1 MMIVEKSSLLKRT
14 FLVKF
19 VNKKLSNVKSIVKK
33 EIFNQIVNI
42 QNDKELRY
50 FLIQN
55 NIKGVIVFSEVI
67 NGKILGIEF
76 TSDLE
81 FEDDEIILDNVNY
94 DITFKD
100 QYFNKIIIK
109 NNVKKKFVFDDIKC
123 KNFNSDSNNS
133 ITLEFIN
140 FKVDNVEIEKD
151 NFHRINFTNTTIINT
166 VDLSESFSN
175 FFYVEN
181 SHIETIEIQKCEI
194 DYDGFYIKSSNI
206 KRIHINEKSQI
217 SHFDISESTKLDYF
231 SASDSSIK
239 NFEISESKL
248 ISLHFSVLKLYEFR
262 IDNSEVININIYLTN
277 INRISIDNKCK
288 IDGII
293 IQNQSNIGLLLIK
306 DNCTIHQ
313 ISINKKTNVYLI
325 NFNKN
330 VIINYIESDDECI
343 LGDFDIFDCTIKSL
357 QISNQKNSYNIQ
369 NSTINLLK
377 LSNCEIHSL
386 NILNGCKI
394 EGYIVRSKIN
404 KLEFKQV
411 FILRDTLISFSSCEI
426 YSILMEEFSVIG
438 NLYFRDLRRLTKPL
452 DNWSD
457 INKYTFKPNLLI
469 DDDEKFYFNSKK
481 IILEYIKNKIQE
493 NNDWIYNSNE
503 IEESILEKQLVEEIY
518 DVFDKSKIIELIDR
532 LRDAQNINLSAF
544 ERFILRKIRKYN
556 SEKGKSNSYIDRI
569 YEIVD
574 FIWNVLSKIKLIDLE
589 FQNIHKPIFRVFHSS
604 LGKTEFS
611 NCELNQ
617 FEFQYC
623 NSNFLECVLLGTE
636 VPEQNLKILKSDK
649 FVIDYKE
656 LNMNDKINYYYQKT
670 DFYNQF
676 KKVFERQGNIY
687 EAGIFNSKWSENQE
701 KLLLIKINQN
711 EDYLSTTNDFNSFIR
726 SINLFFYGNK
736 EKVMDV
742 FTFNLNRI
750 SNGHGEDWIKSLR
763 FILIP
768 TFIIFIFYILS
779 IRYDFSVKYLNCSSG
794 LTFDSDLFN
803 YFFINLKYYFEF
815 LNPARKFDFIKL
827 KDGESLSFWSSLWD
841 IIGRIIVS
849 FGIYQLIVAFRKNA
863 KK

>member
-1 MMIVEKSSLLKRT
+1 MIVEKSSLIKKT

-33 EIFNQIVNI
+33 EIFNQILNI

-55 NIKGVIVFSEVI
+55 NIKGVIILLNINSE
-67 NGKILGIEF
+67 KILGVEF

-81 FEDDEIILDNVNY
+81 FEDDEIILDNIHY

-100 QYFNKIIIK
+100 QYFYNIIIK
-109 NNVKKKFVFDDIKC
+109 NNIEKKIVFDNVKC
-123 KNFNSDSNNS
+123 NNFNSDSNNS

-140 FKVDNVEIEKD
+140 FKGNNVEIEKD
-151 NFHRINFTNTTIINT
+151 NFHRINFTNTTITNNI
-166 VDLSESFSN
+166 DLSESFSN

-181 SHIETIEIQKCEI
+181 SQIETIEIEKCDI

-206 KRIHINEKSQI
+206 KKISLSEKSVL

-231 SASDSSIK
+231 SAHDSSIK
-239 NFEISESKL
+239 NFEISQSNL
-248 ISLHFSVLKLYEFR
+248 ISLHFSALKLYDFKIEK
-262 IDNSEVININIYLTN
+262 SEVLNININLTN
-277 INRISIDNKCK
+277 INRIFIDNKCE

-293 IQNQSNIGLLLIK
+293 IQNQSNIGLLSVK
-306 DNCTIHQ
+306 DNCSIHLF
-313 ISINKKTNVYLI
+313 SVNKKTNVYLI
-325 NFNKN
+325 NFYKN
-330 VIINYIESDDECI
+330 VTINYIESDGECI
-343 LGDFDIFDCTIKSL
+343 LGDFDIFDSTIKSL
-357 QISNQKNSYNIQ
+357 QLSNQKNSYNIQ

-377 LSNCEIHSL
+377 LSSCEIHSL

-457 INKYTFKPNLLI
+457 INKYTFQPNLLI
-469 DDDEKFYFNSKK
+469 DDDEKFYLNSKK
-481 IILEYIKNKIQE
+481 IILEYIKNKIEE
-493 NNDWIYNSNE
+493 NKDWIYNSNE
-503 IEESILEKQLVEEIY
+503 IEESVLEKQLVEEIY
-518 DVFDKSKIIELIDR
+518 DDFDKPQIIQLIDR

-544 ERFILRKIRKYN
+544 ERFLLRKIRKHN
-556 SEKGKSNSYIDRI
+556 SEKEKPISYINRI

-574 FIWNVLSKIKLIDLE
+574 FIWNVLSKVKLIDLE
-589 FQNIHKPIFRVFHSS
+589 FQNINKPIFRVFHSS

-617 FEFQYC
+617 FEFQYN
-623 NSNFLECVLLGTE
+623 NSNFLECIFLGTE
-636 VPEQNLKILKSDK
+636 VPEQNLTILKNDK
-649 FVIDYKE
+649 IIIDYSE
-656 LNMNDKINYYYQKT
+656 LDKANKINYYYQKT

-676 KKVFERQGNIY
+676 KKVYERQGNIY

-701 KLLLIKINQN
+701 KLLLLKINQN
-711 EDYLSTTNDFNSFIR
+711 EDYLNKTNDFNSFIR
-726 SINLFFYGNK
+726 SVFLFFYGNK
-736 EKVMDV
+736 EKAMDV

-750 SNGHGEDWIKSLR
+750 SNGHGEDWLKSLR

-779 IRYDFSVKYLNCSSG
+779 IRYDFSVKYLNCSPES
-794 LTFDSDLFN
+794 TFDSDVFKYLFRN
-803 YFFINLKYYFEF
+803 TKYYFEF

-827 KDGESLSFWSSLWD
+827 KDGESLDFWSSLWD

>member
-1 MMIVEKSSLLKRT
+1 M
-14 FLVKF
+14 
-19 VNKKLSNVKSIVKK
+19 KSIVKK

-42 QNDKELRY
+42 QNDKELRH

-55 NIKGVIVFSEVI
+55 NIRGVIFFSDII
-67 NGKILGIEF
+67 NENILGIEF

-81 FEDDEIILDNVNY
+81 FEDDEIILDNLY
-94 DITFKD
+94 CDITFRD
-100 QYFNKIIIK
+100 QYFNNIIIK
-109 NNVKKKFVFDDIKC
+109 NNIEKKIVFDNVKC
-123 KNFNSDSNNS
+123 KNLNSDSNNS
-133 ITLEFIN
+133 LTLEFIDSQ
-140 FKVDNVEIEKD
+140 FDNVYIEND
-151 NFHRINFTNTTIINT
+151 NFHRINFTNTSISNT
-166 VDLSESFSN
+166 VDLSESSTN

-181 SHIETIEIQKCEI
+181 SNIDTIEIHKCEI
-194 DYDGFYIKSSNI
+194 DYEGFYIKSSNI
-206 KRIHINEKSQI
+206 KRIHINQQSQI
-217 SHFDISESTKLDYF
+217 SHLDISESTKLDYF

-239 NFEISESKL
+239 NFEISQSNL
-248 ISLHFSVLKLYEFR
+248 ISIHFSVLKLYEFR
-262 IDNSEVININIYLTN
+262 VYNSEVISINLYLSN
-277 INRISIDNKCK
+277 INRISIDNKCN
-288 IDGII
+288 IDSII
-293 IQNQSNIGLLLIK
+293 IQNQSNVGLLLVK

-313 ISINKKTNVYLI
+313 LSINKKTNVYLI
-325 NFNKN
+325 NFYKN
-330 VIINYIESDDECI
+330 VIINYIDSDHECI
-343 LGDFDIFDCTIKSL
+343 LGDFDIFDSTIKSL
-357 QISNQKNSYNIQ
+357 QIINQKNSYNIQ

-394 EGYIVRSKIN
+394 EGYIVKSKIN

-438 NLYFRDLRRLTKPL
+438 NLYFRDLRRLAKPL

-457 INKYTFKPNLLI
+457 INKYTFQSNLLI
-469 DDDEKFYFNSKK
+469 DADEKFYLNTKK
-481 IILEYIKNKIQE
+481 IILEYIKNNIEE
-493 NNDWIYNSNE
+493 NKNWIYNSNE
-503 IEESILEKQLVEEIY
+503 IEEITLEKHLVEENY
-518 DVFDKSKIIELIDR
+518 DDFDKPKIIQLIDR
-532 LRDAQNINLSAF
+532 LRDAQNINLSGF
-544 ERFILRKIRKYN
+544 ERFLLRKIRKHN
-556 SEKGKSNSYIDRI
+556 SEKEKTVSYINRI

-574 FIWNVLSKIKLIDLE
+574 FIWNVLSKVKLIDLE
-589 FQNIHKPIFRVFHSS
+589 FQNINKPIFRVFHSS

-617 FEFQYC
+617 FEFQYN
-623 NSNFLECVLLGTE
+623 NSNFLECIFLGTE
-636 VPEQNLKILKSDK
+636 VPEQNLTILKNDK
-649 FVIDYKE
+649 IIIDYNE
-656 LNMNDKINYYYQKT
+656 LDKVNKINYYYQKT

-676 KKVFERQGNIY
+676 KKVYERQGNIY

-701 KLLLIKINQN
+701 KLLLLKINQN
-711 EDYLSTTNDFNSFIR
+711 EDYLNKTNDFNSFIR
-726 SINLFFYGNK
+726 SVFLFFYGNK

-750 SNGHGEDWIKSLR
+750 SNGHGEDWIKSLK

-794 LTFDSDLFN
+794 LTFDSDVFN

>member
-1 MMIVEKSSLLKRT
+1 M
-14 FLVKF
+14 
-19 VNKKLSNVKSIVKK
+19 KSIVKK

-42 QNDKELRY
+42 QNDKELRH

-55 NIKGVIVFSEVI
+55 NIKGVIFFSDVI
-67 NGKILGIEF
+67 NEKIIGIEF

-81 FEDDEIILDNVNY
+81 FEDDEIILDSVHY
-94 DITFKD
+94 DITFRD

-109 NNVKKKFVFDDIKC
+109 NNIGKRLVFEDVKC
-123 KNFNSDSNNS
+123 KNFNSVSNNS
-133 ITLEFIN
+133 ITLEFID
-140 FKVDNVEIEKD
+140 FKVDYINIEKD
-151 NFHRINFTNTTIINT
+151 NFHRINFTNSTVANT
-166 VDLSESFSN
+166 VDLSESYSN
-175 FFYVEN
+175 YFYVKN
-181 SHIETIEIQKCEI
+181 SNIDTIEIQECVF
-194 DYDGFYIKSSNI
+194 DYDGFYIKSSYI
-206 KRIHINEKSQI
+206 KRIYINQKSQI
-217 SHFDISESTKLDYF
+217 SHLDISESTTLDYF
-231 SASDSSIK
+231 SASDSSIR
-239 NFEISESKL
+239 NFEISQSNL

-262 IDNSEVININIYLTN
+262 INNSEVISINIYLSN
-277 INRISIDNKCK
+277 INRISIDNKCN
-288 IDGII
+288 IDSVI
-293 IQNQSNIGLLLIK
+293 IQNQSNVGLLLIK

-313 ISINKKTNVYLI
+313 LSINKKTNVYLI
-325 NFNKN
+325 NFYKN
-330 VIINYIESDDECI
+330 VVINYIDSDSECI

-394 EGYIVRSKIN
+394 EGYIVKSKIN
-404 KLEFKQV
+404 KLEFKQI

-457 INKYTFKPNLLI
+457 LNKYTFQPNLLI
-469 DDDEKFYFNSKK
+469 DDDEKFYLNSKK
-481 IILEYIKNKIQE
+481 IILEYIKNKIEE
-493 NNDWIYNSNE
+493 NKDWIYSSND
-503 IEESILEKQLVEEIY
+503 IEESVLEKLLIEEVY
-518 DVFDKSKIIELIDR
+518 GDFDNNKIIELIDR
-532 LRDAQNINLSAF
+532 LRDAQNINISVF
-544 ERFILRKIRKYN
+544 EKFLLRKIRKYN
-556 SEKGKSNSYIDRI
+556 SAKGKPISYINRI

-574 FIWNVLSKIKLIDLE
+574 FIWNVLSKVKLIDLE
-589 FQNIHKPIFRVFHSS
+589 FQNINKPMFRVFNSS

-649 FVIDYKE
+649 LIIDYKE

-711 EDYLSTTNDFNSFIR
+711 EDYLNTTNDFNSFIR
-726 SINLFFYGNK
+726 SITLFFYGNK

-779 IRYDFSVKYLNCSSG
+779 IRYDFSVKYLICSSG
-794 LTFDSDLFN
+794 LSFDSDVLN
-803 YFFINLKYYFEF
+803 YICINLKYYFEF

-827 KDGESLSFWSSLWD
+827 KEAESLSFWSSLWD
-841 IIGRIIVS
+841 IIGRIVVS

>member
-1 MMIVEKSSLLKRT
+1 M
-14 FLVKF
+14 
-19 VNKKLSNVKSIVKK
+19 KSIITEK
-33 EIFNQIVNI
+33 IFNEIINI
-42 QNDKELRY
+42 QNGKELRS

-55 NIKGVIVFSEVI
+55 YIKDVIFFTNLI
-67 NGKILGIEF
+67 NDRVLGIEF
-76 TSDLE
+76 TSELE
-81 FEDDEIILDNVNY
+81 FSFDEITLDNLNC
-94 DITFKD
+94 DSTFKNHN
-100 QYFNKIIIK
+100 FNKITIK
-109 NNVKKKFVFDDIKC
+109 NNSAKKFVFDNVIC
-123 KNFNSDSNNS
+123 KKFDSQNNNT
-133 ITLEFIN
+133 ITLEFID
-140 FKVDNVEIEKD
+140 FKAEDVDIEKD
-151 NFHRINFTNTTIINT
+151 DFHRINFTNTTITST
-166 VDLSESFSN
+166 VNITESFSN

-181 SHIETIEIQKCEI
+181 SYIDTIEIQKCEI
-194 DYDGFYIKSSNI
+194 DYEGFYIKSSNI
-206 KRIHINEKSQI
+206 KRIHINEKSLI
-217 SHFDISESTKLDYF
+217 SHFDVSESTRLDYF
-231 SASDSSIK
+231 SASDSTIK
-239 NFEISESKL
+239 NFETSQSNL
-248 ISLHFSVLKLYEFR
+248 VSLHFSVLKLYEFR

-277 INRISIDNKCK
+277 INRISIDNDCK
-288 IDGII
+288 IDGIT

-313 ISINKKTNVYLI
+313 LSINKKTNIYLF
-325 NFNKN
+325 NFYKN
-330 VIINYIESDDECI
+330 IIINYIESDDECI

-357 QISNQKNSYNIQ
+357 QISNQRNSYNIQ

-394 EGYIVRSKIN
+394 EGYITKCRIN

-469 DDDEKFYFNSKK
+469 DDDEKFYLNSKK

-518 DVFDKSKIIELIDR
+518 DDFDKSKIIELIDR

-544 ERFILRKIRKYN
+544 ERFLLRKIRKYN
-556 SEKGKSNSYIDRI
+556 SEKGKSNSYINRI

-589 FQNIHKPIFRVFHSS
+589 FQNINKPIFRVFHSS

-617 FEFQYC
+617 FEFQYN
-623 NSNFLECVLLGTE
+623 NSNFLECVFLGTE
-636 VPEQNLKILKSDK
+636 VPEQNLKILKNDK
-649 FVIDYKE
+649 IIIDYNE
-656 LNMNDKINYYYQKT
+656 LDKANKINYYYQKT

-676 KKVFERQGNIY
+676 KKVYERQGNIY

-701 KLLLIKINQN
+701 KLLLLKINQN
-711 EDYLSTTNDFNSFIR
+711 EDYLNTTNDFNSFIR
-726 SINLFFYGNK
+726 SVFLFFYGNK
-736 EKVMDV
+736 EKAMDV

-750 SNGHGEDWIKSLR
+750 SNGHGEDWLKSLR

-779 IRYDFSVKYLNCSSG
+779 IRYDFSVKYLNCPPES
-794 LTFDSDLFN
+794 TFDSDVFKYLFRN
-803 YFFINLKYYFEF
+803 TKYYFEF

-827 KDGESLSFWSSLWD
+827 EDGESLDFWSSLWD
-841 IIGRIIVS
+841 IVGRIIVS